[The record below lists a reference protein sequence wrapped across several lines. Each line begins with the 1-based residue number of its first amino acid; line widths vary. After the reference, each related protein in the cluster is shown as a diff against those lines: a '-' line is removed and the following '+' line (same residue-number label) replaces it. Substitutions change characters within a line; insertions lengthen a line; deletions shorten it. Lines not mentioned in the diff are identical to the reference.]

1 MNTLYNLRK
10 KNNLE
15 IDELTNKLNKIY
27 GTDYEPHYLW
37 EWENHQRDPKMKDAL
52 ILADF
57 FNSSYEEF
65 LDSKMRQRYKELYDV
80 EIRGINK

>member
-27 GTDYEPHYLW
+27 GTDYE
-37 EWENHQRDPKMKDAL
+37 
-52 ILADF
+52 
-57 FNSSYEEF
+57 
-65 LDSKMRQRYKELYDV
+65 
-80 EIRGINK
+80 